1 MVLAAGHLDV
11 PADRFLMVGNSE
23 VSDIRPVLEL
33 GGRAVHVPY
42 RITWALE
49 DADPGAA
56 AGRYEVL
63 DDLRGL
69 PDALD
74 RLDAG

>member
-1 MVLAAGHLDV
+1 VLAGVGVDAG
-11 PADRFLMVGNSE
+11 AFAMVGNSLR
-23 VSDIRPVLEL
+23 SDVLPVFGL
-33 GGRAVHVPY
+33 GARAVHVPY
-42 RITWALE
+42 PITWALE

-69 PDALD
+69 PAALA
-74 RLDAG
+74 RLDGS

>member
-1 MVLAAGHLDV
+1 VGVAP
-11 PADRFLMVGNSE
+11 PAFAMVGNSLR
-23 VSDIRPVLEL
+23 SDVLPVLGL
-33 GGRAVHVPY
+33 GARAVHVPY
-42 RITWALE
+42 PITWALE

-69 PDALD
+69 PDALA
-74 RLDAG
+74 RLDGGG